1 MQWTVSL
8 CCSENRRCSHRDT
21 EKLSVNDK
29 INSERYRTGKKISVR
44 NHRVEEKT
52 DKIAE
57 RNGKN
62 QKTGNGIIGRDRQ
75 VADRGEQIYSRY
87 VVRLYRSN
95 EHITAPERNRT
106 A

>member
-1 MQWTVSL
+1 MDSQL
-8 CCSENRRCSHRDT
+8 MLLREY
-21 EKLSVNDK
+21 K
-29 INSERYRTGKKISVR
+29 INSERHRTGKKISVR

-52 DKIAE
+52 DKITE
-57 RNGKN
+57 RNREN
-62 QKTGNGIIGRDRQ
+62 QKTGSGIIGRDRQ

-87 VVRLYRSN
+87 AVCFYRSN